1 MGLSFPPHKGQTGF
15 SAGNRKRTV
24 SAARP
29 VIQQITSAVEKV
41 GTAAGGI
48 IGLFMRFVQ
57 RHHDLIGDQLMQL
70 PTDISL
76 QGMDEKPVD
85 EKFPSAAK
93 TVNDLRIS
101 F

>member
-1 MGLSFPPHKGQTGF
+1 
-15 SAGNRKRTV
+15 
-24 SAARP
+24 
-29 VIQQITSAVEKV
+29 
-41 GTAAGGI
+41 
-48 IGLFMRFVQ
+48 MRFVQ